1 MSGIMVETDRL
12 SKRFGDTLALDDV
25 TVEIATGEFFA
36 LLGPSGCGKTTLL
49 RTVAGLVQPDG
60 GSVRV
65 DGQRMDGVAANR
77 RPTNMVFQNYA
88 IFPHLDVA
96 RNVGFGLRK
105 LRLSKAEQDRRVAD
119 ALNMVNLDGYQARDA
134 RTLSGGQRQRVALAR
149 ALVLRPKVLLL
160 DEPMSALDRQ
170 LRIQMQGELRNLQ
183 RAVGITFVLV
193 THDQQEALSLSNRVA
208 VMFDGAIAQVGGPQE
223 IYRTPVSRKV
233 AEFIGS
239 MNFLDARLL
248 SEEGQNLR
256 LEVQGFGQV
265 SVPKP
270 ATGHANP
277 QRCFSVGI
285 RPETLSLHGGT
296 CSGSEHCA
304 QGRINDVKFLGDK
317 ITYDIEFANGTG
329 SISVAHS
336 NSDPPA
342 ALAAGSPVVVELR
355 PESVRIF
362 PD

>member
-12 SKRFGDTLALDDV
+12 SKRFGDTLALDEV
-25 TVEIATGEFFA
+25 TIEIATGEFFA

-60 GSVRV
+60 GSVRI
-65 DGQRMDGVAANR
+65 DGYRMDGVAANR

-119 ALNMVNLDGYQARDA
+119 ALNIVNLDGYQARDA

-248 SEEGQNLR
+248 SEDGQNLR

-270 ATGHANP
+270 ARGRAHL
-277 QRCFSVGI
+277 QHRLSVGI
-285 RPETLSLHGGT
+285 RPEALSLHGGT
-296 CSGSEHCA
+296 CCGSGHSA
-304 QGRINDVKFLGDK
+304 QGQISDVKFLGDK
-317 ITYDIEFANGTG
+317 IAYDINLANGAG
-329 SISVAHS
+329 SISAAIS
-336 NSDPPA
+336 SSDPPA
-342 ALAAGSPVVVELR
+342 DLAAGSPVVVKLR
-355 PESVRIF
+355 PESVRLF